1 MPHAI
6 ATGAAISVRC
16 MRCQHRSSIDATAL
30 ARFGLKADAPIATFV
45 KRLRCS
51 KCGSGS
57 VIAQRVRA
65 AEPRRRRA

>member
-1 MPHAI
+1 MPPAV
-6 ATGAAISVRC
+6 AGSAISVRC

-30 ARFGLKADAPIATFV
+30 GRFGLKADAPIAAFI

-65 AEPRRRRA
+65 PEPRRRRA

>member
-1 MPHAI
+1 MPPAI
-6 ATGAAISVRC
+6 AGATISVRC
-16 MRCQHRSSIDATAL
+16 MSCQHRSSIDATAL
-30 ARFGLKADAPIATFV
+30 ARFELKADAPIATFV

-65 AEPRRRRA
+65 PEPRQRRA